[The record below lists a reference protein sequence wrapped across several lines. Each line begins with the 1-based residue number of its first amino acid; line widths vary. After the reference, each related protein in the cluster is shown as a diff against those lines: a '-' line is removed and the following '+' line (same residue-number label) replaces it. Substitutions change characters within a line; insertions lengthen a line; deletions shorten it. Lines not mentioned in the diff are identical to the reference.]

1 MASGEF
7 LGYLV
12 TERGIE
18 AKPKQIAALI
28 DTLPPRSIRE
38 VQRLTGKIAA
48 LNRFISRSTDRYLP
62 FYKLLKG
69 NTKFEWNT
77 ECDSVLKELKGYISE
92 PPILSK
98 PIIGETLFLYVATF
112 EHAVSGVL
120 IREESGQQRPI
131 YYVSRSLVDA
141 ETRYP
146 VMKKL
151 ALAVVSA
158 AQKLRPYFQSHSITV
173 MTSQPLRTV
182 LQSPSQS
189 GRLA

>member
-48 LNRFISRSTDRYLP
+48 LNRFIFRSTDRCPP

-69 NTKFEWNT
+69 NKKFEWNA
-77 ECDSVLKELKGYISE
+77 ECVSALTELKAYISE
-92 PPILSK
+92 PPIL
-98 PIIGETLFLYVATF
+98 
-112 EHAVSGVL
+112 
-120 IREESGQQRPI
+120 
-131 YYVSRSLVDA
+131 
-141 ETRYP
+141 
-146 VMKKL
+146 
-151 ALAVVSA
+151 
-158 AQKLRPYFQSHSITV
+158 
-173 MTSQPLRTV
+173 
-182 LQSPSQS
+182 
-189 GRLA
+189 